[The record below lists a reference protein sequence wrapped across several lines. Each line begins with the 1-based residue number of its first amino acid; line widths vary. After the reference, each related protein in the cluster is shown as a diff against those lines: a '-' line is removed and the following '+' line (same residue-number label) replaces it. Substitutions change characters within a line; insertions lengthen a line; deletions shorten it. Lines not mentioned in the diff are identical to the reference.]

1 VAVTGAWSS
10 AGKYRV
16 PAQVTARS
24 AYVLGP
30 LPTISLTFAPFP
42 SLLPGFGFSPS
53 TLPLFFE
60 GEKALVILPTLQ
72 WALRIRAV
80 AFASVRP

>member
-1 VAVTGAWSS
+1 
-10 AGKYRV
+10 
-16 PAQVTARS
+16 
-24 AYVLGP
+24 
-30 LPTISLTFAPFP
+30 LPTISLTLAPFP

-60 GEKALVILPTLQ
+60 GEKALVILPTRQ
-72 WALRIRAV
+72 WALLIRAL

>member
-1 VAVTGAWSS
+1 
-10 AGKYRV
+10 
-16 PAQVTARS
+16 
-24 AYVLGP
+24 

-60 GEKALVILPTLQ
+60 GEKALVILPTRQ
-72 WALRIRAV
+72 WALLIRAL
-80 AFASVRP
+80 AFASGRP

>member
-1 VAVTGAWSS
+1 MPVQA
-10 AGKYRV
+10 
-16 PAQVTARS
+16 TARS
-24 AYVLGP
+24 TYFLGP

-72 WALRIRAV
+72 WALLIRAL